1 MKNKKGIV
9 LLLLALSQ
17 FLVVLDGSIMNVALP
32 AIKEAL
38 NFDDAMLAW
47 AVTGYALTFGGF
59 LMLGGRA
66 ADLYGRRRVLI
77 IGIIGFA
84 LSSLLIGF
92 AQSDIMLIVSR
103 AVQGLAAAMM
113 SPAALSILLTT
124 YKEGPERTKALAVW
138 SMVASGGAAVGV
150 FLGGALTQF
159 VGWEWNFFIN
169 VPIGLLAAY
178 GLYKYVPA
186 HIKEEKD
193 KNLDLP
199 GAVLVTGGLM
209 AVVYSL
215 AHAAEAGWDASTF
228 IILALGAILL
238 TGFIFNESRA
248 KHPLMPLSIFKIRSL
263 TAGNIVMMTVASGM
277 FSMFFFSSLY
287 LQNILQYPP
296 SVTGLSFLVMPVI
309 IGTVAKFSPRFIGQ
323 YGFKRVL
330 VLGLTLL
337 AAGIFYMSFA
347 PLEAVYY
354 LHVLPALVLMA
365 LGAGLTFVS
374 ATIAATSGVP
384 DHEAGLAS
392 GILNTSQQVGGAIG
406 LAVLSAIAAA
416 VTLGVT
422 TSSIEAT
429 QATLDGYRMAFMVAG
444 IFVLFGLFIALV
456 MIKGRKG
463 KPNQAAQASMH

>member
-1 MKNKKGIV
+1 M
-9 LLLLALSQ
+9 
-17 FLVVLDGSIMNVALP
+17 
-32 AIKEAL
+32 
-38 NFDDAMLAW
+38 
-47 AVTGYALTFGGF
+47 
-59 LMLGGRA
+59 
-66 ADLYGRRRVLI
+66 
-77 IGIIGFA
+77 
-84 LSSLLIGF
+84 
-92 AQSDIMLIVSR
+92 
-103 AVQGLAAAMM
+103 
-113 SPAALSILLTT
+113 
-124 YKEGPERTKALAVW
+124 
-138 SMVASGGAAVGV
+138 
-150 FLGGALTQF
+150 
-159 VGWEWNFFIN
+159 
-169 VPIGLLAAY
+169 PIGLLAAY

-228 IILALGAILL
+228 IFLALGAILL

-309 IGTVAKFSPRFIGQ
+309 IGTVAKFSPRLIGE

-384 DHEAGLAS
+384 EHEAGLAS

-416 VTLGVT
+416 VTLGAT
-422 TSSIEAT
+422 TSSIEAA
-429 QATLDGYRMAFMVAG
+429 QATLDGYKMAFMVAG